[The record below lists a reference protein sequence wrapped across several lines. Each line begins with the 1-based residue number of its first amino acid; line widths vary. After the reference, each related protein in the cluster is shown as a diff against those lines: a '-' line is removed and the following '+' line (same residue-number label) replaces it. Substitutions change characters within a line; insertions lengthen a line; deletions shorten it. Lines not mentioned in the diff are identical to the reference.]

1 MVAASRAIVAAMPV
15 PPAWRA
21 YAGLLLRRRRG
32 LPTDRSLPRIE
43 RSLDRFTIDPAW
55 LAAYRDIVG
64 LAPDAQ
70 APLPPLS
77 LQVAAAPLH
86 LAVLADAAFPFRAWG
101 LVHVVQRVQQ
111 WEATPASQTLS
122 MTAFTADARPA
133 RRGTEFDLVT
143 EVRADSRLV
152 WRGTTTALAR
162 GPGRADA
169 PLSRTETV
177 ADSALELTS
186 RIALIPVP
194 EDLGRRYAAIA
205 GDLNPIHQHALL
217 ARPFGFQRAIVH
229 GTWTLARALAAAGW
243 PTTPA
248 FELEARFRRPVLLP
262 STIEVMARRSA
273 QGRELLVS
281 GTERVE
287 PHLQARL
294 LRGDV

>member
-1 MVAASRAIVAAMPV
+1 
-15 PPAWRA
+15 
-21 YAGLLLRRRRG
+21 
-32 LPTDRSLPRIE
+32 
-43 RSLDRFTIDPAW
+43 
-55 LAAYRDIVG
+55 
-64 LAPDAQ
+64 
-70 APLPPLS
+70 
-77 LQVAAAPLH
+77 
-86 LAVLADAAFPFRAWG
+86 
-101 LVHVVQRVQQ
+101 
-111 WEATPASQTLS
+111 
-122 MTAFTADARPA
+122 
-133 RRGTEFDLVT
+133 VT

-152 WRGTTTALAR
+152 WRGVTTALAR

-194 EDLGRRYAAIA
+194 KDMGRRYAAIA

-217 ARPFGFQRAIVH
+217 ARPFGFERAIVH

-294 LRGDV
+294 LRATVYLSAPDLVQLVRRKGLPACIAGVAGRIEADFRRWGDFDKSARVACHSARA